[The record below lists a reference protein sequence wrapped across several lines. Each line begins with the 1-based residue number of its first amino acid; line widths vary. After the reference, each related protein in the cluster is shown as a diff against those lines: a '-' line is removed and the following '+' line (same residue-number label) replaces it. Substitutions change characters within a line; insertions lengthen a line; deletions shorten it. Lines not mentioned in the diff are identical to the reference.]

1 MCFVV
6 AWPEWLFLFSQGMLQ
21 GKTTIWQVMALKLP
35 YNWKISAKNW
45 QFECMIQEPLK

>member
-21 GKTTIWQVMALKLP
+21 GKTTILAGDGTQTSL
-35 YNWKISAKNW
+35 
-45 QFECMIQEPLK
+45 